1 MHEKL
6 KQKEKEIK
14 TLNENSIEKD
24 KKITEL
30 NLQNKEL
37 IKIQDDLV
45 NKIKYL
51 ANEFNQL
58 EEKNQM
64 ILKKNEQIKNSIFNI
79 DGIIEAK
86 SKGGKPIPL
95 IMELKS
101 NNISLEKTDKKNGSE
116 SLNESSREEKNSDN
130 YSNTD

>member
-1 MHEKL
+1 
-6 KQKEKEIK
+6 
-14 TLNENSIEKD
+14 
-24 KKITEL
+24 
-30 NLQNKEL
+30 
-37 IKIQDDLV
+37 
-45 NKIKYL
+45 
-51 ANEFNQL
+51 
-58 EEKNQM
+58 M